1 MTQSWRIAVFA
12 AATVLSASC
21 AGGGQRAAD
30 GVTPSE
36 AAAGINLQLGV
47 AYLKEGNLPL
57 AKQKL
62 ERALAQDPR
71 DADVH
76 SALALLEDRLGN
88 TAEADS
94 YFRTALRLAPKNPD
108 ISNNYAIYL
117 CRNKRE
123 REGVERFLAVAN
135 NALYSSPE
143 MAFTNAAVCL
153 RSANLPD
160 EAVVNFQKALRVRP
174 NYAEAV
180 YQLADLEL
188 TRGNPAE
195 ARAVIDRFIGSFINV
210 TPEMLLLGMRAAH
223 AQGDR
228 LAEERFA
235 RRLRLDFPSSE
246 QTRSLTPAQVA
257 PAQSRSEQPKN
268 PG

>member
-1 MTQSWRIAVFA
+1 MVAVA
-12 AATVLSASC
+12 ALLGACV
-21 AGGGQRAAD
+21 GGGPRGAD

-36 AAAGINLQLGV
+36 AAANINLQLGI
-47 AYLKEGNLPL
+47 AYLKQGNLAL

-71 DADVH
+71 DPDVH
-76 SALALLEDRLGN
+76 SALALLEDRLGHA
-88 TAEADS
+88 AEADN
-94 YFRTALRLAPKNPD
+94 YFRTALRLAPQSPD

-135 NALYSSPE
+135 NALYTSPE

-153 RSANLPD
+153 RGANLTD
-160 EAVVNFQKALRVRP
+160 EAAMNFERALRIRP
-174 NYAEAV
+174 NYAEAA
-180 YQLADLEL
+180 YQLADLEMS
-188 TRGNPAE
+188 RGRAAA
-195 ARAVIDRFIGSFINV
+195 ARGVIDRFIQSFVNV

-223 AQGDR
+223 EQGDR
-228 LAEERFA
+228 AAEERFA
-235 RRLRLDFPSSE
+235 RRLRLDFPNSE
-246 QTRSLTPAQVA
+246 QTRSLAPVQNNPSQANPA
-257 PAQSRSEQPKN
+257 PNRN